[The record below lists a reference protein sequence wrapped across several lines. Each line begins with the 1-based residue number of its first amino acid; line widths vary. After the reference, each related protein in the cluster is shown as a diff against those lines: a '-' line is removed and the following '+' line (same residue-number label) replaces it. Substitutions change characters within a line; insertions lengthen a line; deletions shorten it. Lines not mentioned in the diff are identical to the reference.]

1 MPCRLSSRVRTRA
14 RKSLVFV
21 AVAVSVVACNSAEG
35 PPVASGISAV
45 SGSGQF
51 AVVSAQAANP
61 LVALVTDN
69 NGNPFP
75 GATVTWIVTAGGG
88 TVSDS
93 TSTSDASGHTSIM
106 YTAGALPGAA
116 RVTAVVSQAW
126 TATFT
131 IYIESS
137 SNRVTRVQ

>member
-1 MPCRLSSRVRTRA
+1 MLRRLSSRIRTRA
-14 RKSLVFV
+14 RKSLVFL
-21 AVAVSVVACNSAEG
+21 AVAVVACNSAEG

-106 YTAGALPGAA
+106 YTAGTRPGTAT
-116 RVTAVVSQAW
+116 VTAIVEQIW
-126 TATFT
+126 TASFT
-131 IYIESS
+131 IYIESPS
-137 SNRVTRVQ
+137 SRVTRVP